1 MPGTLGV
8 IDVDTHVSEPMD
20 LWTSRLPA
28 KWHDDAPHGEWDNR
42 TDQYRWRI
50 GKHLLFGISS
60 QNHAGWREFYPS
72 VPKSMEE
79 SDPGSYDPKARLEW
93 MDAHGVNVQVIYP
106 NVLGFWGFAFLD
118 MDPKLRLA
126 CVQAFNDYQV
136 EFCSADPDRLIPLS
150 FIPWWDVEESVTEM
164 TRCVEMGHR
173 GLNFGSDFEKLGF
186 PGLRDKHWDPILSAA
201 QEMQLPV
208 SFHIGFGSHTAETIE
223 TWISHMNQDD
233 DIRVAESAVL
243 FFLGNAKCITELV
256 LGGVCERFPRL
267 DFLSIESGF
276 GYWPFLM
283 ESMDWQYRNNSA
295 SLRNVLSML
304 PSEYMRR
311 QIYGTFWF
319 ERELYRFIDLFPDN
333 LLFES
338 DFPHPT
344 GLSPGPG
351 SVALDPRDTI
361 EANLQQIPADI
372 RQKILHDNAARL
384 YKLA

>member
-20 LWTSRLPA
+20 LWTSRLPP
-28 KWHDDAPHGEWDNR
+28 KWHDDAPHGEWDDS

-150 FIPWWDVEESVTEM
+150 FIPWWDVEESVAEM

-173 GLNFGSDFEKLGF
+173 GLNFGSDFGKSAGF

-223 TWISHMNQDD
+223 TWISHMNKDD
-233 DIRVAESAVL
+233 DIRVAKSAVL
-243 FFLGNAKCITELV
+243 FFLGNTKCITELV
-256 LGGVCERFPRL
+256 LGGV
-267 DFLSIESGF
+267 
-276 GYWPFLM
+276 
-283 ESMDWQYRNNSA
+283 
-295 SLRNVLSML
+295 
-304 PSEYMRR
+304 
-311 QIYGTFWF
+311 
-319 ERELYRFIDLFPDN
+319 
-333 LLFES
+333 
-338 DFPHPT
+338 
-344 GLSPGPG
+344 
-351 SVALDPRDTI
+351 
-361 EANLQQIPADI
+361 
-372 RQKILHDNAARL
+372 
-384 YKLA
+384 